1 MMLLYLALLFVLVLA
16 RVLVWGRA
24 KLLEKKFSRLARAAS
39 DLATPPIFKMSGGTR
54 PDPYAFAKQQYLL
67 GEVTAKRDLVEAR
80 HEAWQAR
87 SDKLARM
94 TTRLRNW
101 KGRTVPYLFGAVD
114 AVLLSVVL
122 TLLGMLELPTLTQ
135 LLEML
140 SARWRG

>member
-1 MMLLYLALLFVLVLA
+1 V
-16 RVLVWGRA
+16 RGRA
-24 KLLEKKFSRLARAAS
+24 KLLERKFARLARDAR
-39 DLATPPIFKMSGGTR
+39 DLATPPIFKMSGGAR

-94 TTRLRNW
+94 MTRLRNW

-114 AVLLSVVL
+114 AVLLLIVFGVL
-122 TLLGMLELPTLTQ
+122 GVLELPILVQTVETL
-135 LLEML
+135 
-140 SARWRG
+140 

>member
-16 RVLVWGRA
+16 RVVVAGRA
-24 KLLEKKFSRLARAAS
+24 RLLEKKFSRLARDAR
-39 DLATPPIFKMSGGTR
+39 DLATPPIFKMSGGAR

-114 AVLLSVVL
+114 AVLLLVAL
-122 TLLGMLELPTLTQ
+122 GLLGV
-135 LLEML
+135 LEMPALTEIVESL
-140 SARWRG
+140 SARWHG